1 MIVDSDVL
9 IWYMRGQAQAKRV
22 VDGLGAFRI
31 SAVTYMEILQGVRS
45 NAELRA
51 LKQFMVNRRV
61 ECVPIDHAAT
71 DRAVYLMEKYG
82 LSHGLRMGDALIAA
96 AVDIRGE
103 TLLTANVS
111 HYRMIPGLDLQA
123 FRPGGSHEAG

>member
-9 IWYMRGQAQAKRV
+9 IWYMRGHARAKRV
-22 VDGLGAFRI
+22 IDDLSGFAI
-31 SAVTYMEILQGVRS
+31 SAVTYMELLQGIRD

-61 ECVPIDHAAT
+61 ECVPIDRAT
-71 DRAVYLMEKYG
+71 TERAMYLMERFT

-96 AVDIRGE
+96 AVDIRAD
-103 TLLTANVS
+103 TLLTANAS
-111 HYRMIPGLDLQA
+111 HYRMVPGLAVQT
-123 FRPGGSHEAG
+123 FHPKE